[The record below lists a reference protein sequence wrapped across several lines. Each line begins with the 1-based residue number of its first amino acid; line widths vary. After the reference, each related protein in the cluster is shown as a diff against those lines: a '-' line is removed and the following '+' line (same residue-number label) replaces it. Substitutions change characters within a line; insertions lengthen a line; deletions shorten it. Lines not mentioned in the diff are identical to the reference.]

1 MAYKLLSSRLSAN
14 IPLSGTKDMPASVM
28 KMATLCNGVQT
39 TEQQVERKYS
49 VEWHKG
55 YAGIRNEDGYFV
67 QDISLKG
74 LETKEERMQH
84 VVDTLKSWK

>member
-1 MAYKLLSSRLSAN
+1 MTTVKITVTAK
-14 IPLSGTKDMPASVM
+14 IFD
-28 KMATLCNGVQT
+28 GVQT
-39 TEQQVERKYS
+39 TEQQVERKYTI
-49 VEWHKG
+49 EWNKG
-55 YAGIRNEDGYFV
+55 YAGIRNKDGYFV

>member
-1 MAYKLLSSRLSAN
+1 MTTVKFTVTAK
-14 IPLSGTKDMPASVM
+14 IFD
-28 KMATLCNGVQT
+28 GVQT

-49 VEWHKG
+49 IEWHKG

-84 VVDTLKSWK
+84 VVDTIKSWK

>member
-1 MAYKLLSSRLSAN
+1 MTTVKFTVTAK
-14 IPLSGTKDMPASVM
+14 IFD
-28 KMATLCNGVQT
+28 GVQT
-39 TEQQVERKYS
+39 TEQQVERKYTI
-49 VEWHKG
+49 EWHKG

-84 VVDTLKSWK
+84 GHRGKRNQNGSIHLSLSLRPRARHRAAI